1 MTLSFSFVFAPVPL
15 TQNVSSLAQAADMAR
30 RKQAERLAL
39 EKLGTS
45 RKPSRRKPSGR
56 RHLVGLN

>member
-15 TQNVSSLAQAADMAR
+15 TQNVSSLAQAAEMAR

-39 EKLGTS
+39 EKTADPKKRGRGPSS
-45 RKPSRRKPSGR
+45 RG
-56 RHLVGLN
+56 RHLARLN